1 MSGPFERG
9 DPPRTRRSGRLHIAV
24 CTALA
29 VLASI
34 LVAVG
39 TAPPAAAAEED
50 DQTGPTLSTAST
62 SELWS
67 ASLTVAQQSTG
78 AIGFVASS
86 QLGAV
91 SNDQIT
97 IGGTSH
103 TVTEFTVAC
112 SEPDSECAVRFAV
125 TPAIDGRTDRLV
137 LRLRQ
142 VWLNLADARS
152 DGEVLT
158 WTGVRVR
165 LRVGDIVPV
174 GLREYPMSFGVRSLD
189 GWGNNVENPEFG
201 SAGTQLLRLAAAN
214 YAGLSDV
221 PTDIPGPRAVS
232 NIVAAQARSITNA
245 EHATDMVWQWGQF
258 LDHDISL
265 TPEHSPAE
273 PLPIPVPTGDA
284 VLDPAFTGTRTI
296 AFNRSAHDTAAGGT
310 RQQLNVVTSFID
322 ASNVYGSS
330 LGRTQALQTND
341 GTVKLR
347 TSSDGRFLPF
357 NEFGL
362 DNDSG
367 GRGAGSSCTDLFAAG
382 DVRANEQ
389 VGLSALHTLFV
400 REHNRL
406 ADLIAAAHPSL
417 SGQEIFEMARKIVGA
432 EMQVITYN
440 EFLPIL
446 LGPDSVGSYDGYDPA
461 VDASIANEFST
472 AAYRVGHTMLSPD
485 LLLVDENGNERTLS
499 LADAFFAPS
508 RVTDEGISG
517 LLRGLATH
525 LAQQVDT
532 QLVDPVRNMLFGPPA
547 SPGRDLAALNI
558 QRSRDHGL
566 ASYNTARQAYGL
578 PAAMSF
584 GDISSDPQVQARLR
598 LAYGEVEQVDL
609 WTGGLAEDHVE
620 GAMVGETFQ
629 TIIADQFRR
638 LRDGDRF
645 WYQNDTWFAT
655 NPDVL
660 AEVDA
665 TTLADIIRRNT
676 PIGDEIKDNV
686 FTNALGDNDIASEG
700 ERDIA
705 TDGYRDASSSDGHT
719 AADKIDEDD
728 GPDEP
733 TETQSGALNAQPS
746 SSTQDRWPVPGSAH
760 PNEPM

>member
-1 MSGPFERG
+1 MSGPFERA
-9 DPPRTRRSGRLHIAV
+9 DPPRTRRSGRPQIAV

-29 VLASI
+29 VLASV
-34 LVAVG
+34 LVTVG
-39 TAPPAAAAEED
+39 TAAPAAAAEED
-50 DQTGPTLSTAST
+50 DQTSPALSTAAT

-67 ASLTVAQQSTG
+67 ASLSVGQSTG
-78 AIGFVASS
+78 ATGFAASS
-86 QLGAV
+86 RLGAV
-91 SNDQIT
+91 SDDQIT

-103 TVTEFTVAC
+103 AVTELTVAC
-112 SEPDSECAVRFAV
+112 SRPDTDCAVHFAV

-174 GLREYPMSFGVRSLD
+174 ALREYPMSFGVRSLD

-201 SAGTQLLRLAAAN
+201 SAGAQLLRLAAAN

-221 PTDIPGPRAVS
+221 PTDMPGSRAVS

-245 EHATDMVWQWGQF
+245 AQATDMVWQWGQF

-265 TPEHSPAE
+265 TPKHNPAE
-273 PLPIPVPTGDA
+273 SLPIPVPTGDA
-284 VLDPAFTGTRTI
+284 VFDPTSAGTRTI
-296 AFNRSAHDTAAGGT
+296 AFNRSAHGTAAGGT

-330 LGRTQALQTND
+330 LDRTQALRTND

-347 TSSDGRFLPF
+347 TSGNGRFLPF

-367 GRGAGSSCTDLFAAG
+367 GRGAGSSRTDLFAAG
-382 DVRANEQ
+382 DIRANEQ
-389 VGLSALHTLFV
+389 VRLSALHTLFV

-406 ADLIAAAHPSL
+406 ADLIATAHPSL

-485 LLLVDENGNERTLS
+485 LLMVDENGIERTLS

-517 LLRGLATH
+517 LLRGLATQ

-532 QLVDPVRNMLFGPPA
+532 QLVDPARNMLFGPPD

-566 ASYNTARQAYGL
+566 ASYNAARQAYGL
-578 PAAMSF
+578 PAATSF
-584 GDISSDPQVQARLR
+584 GDISSDPQVQAKLR
-598 LAYGEVEQVDL
+598 QAYGEVGQIDL

-620 GAMVGETFQ
+620 EAMVGETFQ

-645 WYQNDTWFAT
+645 WYQNDTWFAA

-676 PIGDEIKDNV
+676 PIGDEIGDNV
-686 FTNALGDNDIASEG
+686 FINASRGYDIASVSESDSY
-700 ERDIA
+700 ED
-705 TDGYRDASSSDGHT
+705 TSSSEGHT
-719 AADKIDEDD
+719 AAEEIDEDD

-746 SSTQDRWPVPGSAH
+746 SSAQDRWPVPRFAH

>member
-1 MSGPFERG
+1 M
-9 DPPRTRRSGRLHIAV
+9 
-24 CTALA
+24 
-29 VLASI
+29 LASI

-39 TAPPAAAAEED
+39 TAPPAAAADED
-50 DQTGPTLSTAST
+50 GRTSPTLLTAST

-67 ASLTVAQQSTG
+67 ASLSVAQSTG

-86 QLGAV
+86 RLGDV
-91 SNDQIT
+91 SDDQIT

-103 TVTEFTVAC
+103 TVTELTVAC
-112 SEPDSECAVRFAV
+112 NGPDTDCAVRFAV
-125 TPAIDGRTDRLV
+125 SPAIDGRGDRLV

-165 LRVGDIVPV
+165 LRVGDIVSV
-174 GLREYPMSFGVRSLD
+174 ALREYPMSFGVRSLD
-189 GWGNNVENPEFG
+189 GWGNNVENPEVG
-201 SAGTQLLRLAAAN
+201 SAGIQLLRLAAAD
-214 YAGLSDV
+214 YVGLSDV
-221 PTDIPGPRAVS
+221 PTDLPGPRAVS

-245 EHATDMVWQWGQF
+245 AHATDMVWQWGQF

-265 TPEHSPAE
+265 TPKHSPAE
-273 PLPIPVPTGDA
+273 SLPIPVPTGD
-284 VLDPAFTGTRTI
+284 VVFDPAFAGTRTI

-330 LGRTQALQTND
+330 LGRTQALRTND

-367 GRGAGSSCTDLFAAG
+367 GRGAGSSRTDLFAAG
-382 DVRANEQ
+382 DIRANEQ

-417 SGQEIFEMARKIVGA
+417 AGQEIFEVARKIVGA

-446 LGPDSVGSYDGYDPA
+446 LGPDSVGSYDGYDSA

-485 LLLVDENGNERTLS
+485 LLMVDGNGNERTLS

-517 LLRGLATH
+517 LLRGLATQH
-525 LAQQVDT
+525 AQQVDT
-532 QLVDPVRNMLFGPPA
+532 QLVDPVRNMLFGPPD

-566 ASYNTARQAYGL
+566 ASYNAARQAYGL
-578 PAAMSF
+578 PAATSF
-584 GDISSDPQVQARLR
+584 GDISSDPHVQVKLR
-598 LAYGEVEQVDL
+598 SAYGEVEQVDL

-620 GAMVGETFQ
+620 GAMVGETFH

-645 WYQNDTWFAT
+645 WYQNDTWFAA

-676 PIGDEIKDNV
+676 PIGDEIGDNV
-686 FTNALGDNDIASEG
+686 FINSSRGNDIASEG
-700 ERDIA
+700 GRDIA
-705 TDGYRDASSSDGHT
+705 TDGYRDTSSSEVHT
-719 AADKIDEDD
+719 AAAKIDEDD

-733 TETQSGALNAQPS
+733 TETESGAPKPEPS

>member
-1 MSGPFERG
+1 M
-9 DPPRTRRSGRLHIAV
+9 
-24 CTALA
+24 
-29 VLASI
+29 
-34 LVAVG
+34 AVG

-50 DQTGPTLSTAST
+50 DQTSPTLSTAST

-67 ASLTVAQQSTG
+67 ASLSVGQSTG
-78 AIGFVASS
+78 AIGFDASS
-86 QLGAV
+86 RLGAV
-91 SNDQIT
+91 SDDQIT

-103 TVTEFTVAC
+103 TVTELTVAC
-112 SEPDSECAVRFAV
+112 SGPDTDCAVRFAV

-158 WTGVRVR
+158 WIGVRVR
-165 LRVGDIVPV
+165 LHARDIVPV
-174 GLREYPMSFGVRSLD
+174 ALREYPMSFGVRSLD

-221 PTDIPGPRAVS
+221 PADLPGPRAVS
-232 NIVAAQARSITNA
+232 NIVAAQARSITNTA
-245 EHATDMVWQWGQF
+245 HATDMVWQWGQF

-273 PLPIPVPTGDA
+273 SLPIPVPTGDA
-284 VLDPAFTGTRTI
+284 VFDPTSAGTRTI
-296 AFNRSAHDTAAGGT
+296 AFNRSAHGTAAGGT
-310 RQQLNVVTSFID
+310 RQQINVVTSFID

-330 LGRTQALQTND
+330 LGRAQALRNND
-341 GTVKLR
+341 DSVKLR

-367 GRGAGSSCTDLFAAG
+367 GRGAGTSRTDLFAAG

-406 ADLIAAAHPSL
+406 ADLIATAPPSL
-417 SGQEIFEMARKIVGA
+417 CGQEIFEMARKIVGT

-446 LGPDSVGSYDGYDPA
+446 LGPDSVGSYDGYDSA
-461 VDASIANEFST
+461 VDASIANEFSA

-485 LLLVDENGNERTLS
+485 LLMVDENGIERTLS

-508 RVTDEGISG
+508 QVTDEGISG
-517 LLRGLATH
+517 LLRGLATQ

-532 QLVDPVRNMLFGPPA
+532 QLVDPVRNMLFGPPG

-558 QRSRDHGL
+558 QRNRDHGL
-566 ASYNTARQAYGL
+566 ASYNAARQAYGL

-584 GDISSDPQVQARLR
+584 GDISSDPQVQAKLR
-598 LAYGEVEQVDL
+598 QAYGEVEHVDL
-609 WTGGLAEDHVE
+609 WKGGLAEDHVE

-645 WYQNDTWFAT
+645 WYQNDTWFAA

-665 TTLADIIRRNT
+665 TTLADIIRRNM
-676 PIGDEIKDNV
+676 PIGDEIGDNV
-686 FTNALGDNDIASEG
+686 FINALGDNDIASEG

-705 TDGYRDASSSDGHT
+705 TDGYGDASSSDGHT

-728 GPDEP
+728 APDEP

-746 SSTQDRWPVPGSAH
+746 SSTQDRWPVPGFAH